1 MLVRLRP
8 GVVFLREEVLTG
20 AASESASSARGKVV
34 TGLPSFMSDCHCLC
48 DFGPEVVLL
57 REEVR
62 LSPHTP
68 EAITELRKKRK
79 KEGRERHSHQTD
91 VCGTSARSGI
101 LCMQH
106 GWTRLP

>member
-20 AASESASSARGKVV
+20 AASESASSARGN
-34 TGLPSFMSDCHCLC
+34 TGIPSFMSDCHCLC

-68 EAITELRKKRK
+68 EAITELREKRK